1 LPPVNLDAV
10 AHAPDE
16 ADEHGQ
22 AVAGRAEELEAL
34 VGELQDVG
42 DETDAD
48 DVEGEA
54 AEGPAV
60 FLIGEFEEVGPAAA
74 AGQDRGEGFFG
85 RRDAE
90 VAEEGIAGPGRDL
103 ADLEPS
109 GGAAVGVEAV
119 EDFVGRAVAA
129 ETDQAIIRGGR
140 GLAADLD
147 GVARALG
154 DADIEAG
161 EGVAQA
167 RFELFEHLPAP
178 AVSGG
183 RIHDEQRFHRG
194 TFWHL

>member
-1 LPPVNLDAV
+1 MPKSRRKELPVP
-10 AHAPDE
+10 
-16 ADEHGQ
+16 
-22 AVAGRAEELEAL
+22 AGIWPISSLRE
-34 VGELQDVG
+34 
-42 DETDAD
+42 
-48 DVEGEA
+48 
-54 AEGPAV
+54 
-60 FLIGEFEEVGPAAA
+60 
-74 AGQDRGEGFFG
+74 
-85 RRDAE
+85 
-90 VAEEGIAGPGRDL
+90 
-103 ADLEPS
+103 
-109 GGAAVGVEAV
+109 
-119 EDFVGRAVAA
+119 GRAVAA